1 MSQILPQ
8 TWQRE
13 LFRQT
18 IEPVFSRVLHSIWL
32 VIQHVR
38 EMIMI
43 RAKSLAKPLVFP
55 KGFRSNVKPAIH
67 GSVIILLY
75 YMLMK
80 AGTITNFLDYLAN
93 INTQRVLA
101 SVVTEQTGFARSVD
115 QSLMP
120 LNKTLQTIG
129 DNDQDQQ
136 VKLFLTFYFGSIPDN
151 AKVNNAK
158 LNFQCALE
166 GDISGFGNLSLHMVE
181 FDGYSEEVFNS
192 FPPAN
197 NNNFRTKIYFDDNA
211 PLLSGCNSDQ
221 DIAFSSKGLAQM
233 VESHKRDGKIN
244 LVLYFEDKSILPNR
258 QADGIKIV
266 TAPQLHVSY
275 KP

>member
-1 MSQILPQ
+1 MSHLPSQ

-13 LFRQT
+13 PFRQT
-18 IEPVFSRVLHSIWL
+18 IAPVFSHVLHSIWP

-43 RAKSLAKPLVFP
+43 RVKSLAKPLVFP
-55 KGFRSNVKPAIH
+55 KGFRSNIKPAINW
-67 GSVIILLY
+67 GVIVLLY
-75 YMLMK
+75 STLMK
-80 AGTITNFLDYLAN
+80 AGTITNISEYLAN
-93 INTQRVLA
+93 INTQRILA
-101 SVVTEQTGFARSVD
+101 SIVTDQSGYARSVD

-151 AKVNNAK
+151 AKVNHAK

-166 GDISGFGNLSLHMVE
+166 GDITGFGNLSLHVVE
-181 FDGYSEEVFNS
+181 YDGYSEEVFNS

-197 NNNFRTKIYFDDNA
+197 NNHFGTKIYFDDNT

-244 LVLYFEDKSILPNR
+244 LVLYFEDNSVLPNG

-266 TAPQLHVSY
+266 TTPQLHVSF